1 MGVGGL
7 RAGAYCAVN
16 SLVSQSSR
24 FLLPACLPHIPAVTG
39 ETKQQ
44 KKQALP
50 APPPT
55 PPTRRLQQALPLS
68 ALEASADCSQS
79 REEQR
84 GTARIAKK
92 QCCPMPRQPHMKA
105 GRSHRMSSTE
115 PRGPLILQRL
125 PLPSGDCRV
134 ERGGDTWP
142 RPQNTLCCSQ

>member
-1 MGVGGL
+1 MGGL
-7 RAGAYCAVN
+7 RAGAYCAVT
-16 SLVSQSSR
+16 SLVSRSSR

-44 KKQALP
+44 QKNRLYSR
-50 APPPT
+50 PPP
-55 PPTRRLQQALPLS
+55 PSRRLQQALPLS

-92 QCCPMPRQPHMKA
+92 QCCPMPRPPHMKA

-115 PRGPLILQRL
+115 PQGPLILQRL
-125 PLPSGDCRV
+125 PLPSGDCGV

-142 RPQNTLCCSQ
+142 RPQNTLGCSQ